1 MRLRLVVATALLLL
15 TITFARDAKRVDLSS
30 LRAKPPIGHV
40 EALNAA
46 LPLMSG
52 SKGLKKSSKAD
63 LLFVS
68 ATASYLVGATG
79 DEVIEFYR
87 EIGAR
92 RGWSVLTGRKYGGVR
107 DLDMC
112 GGECSYQV
120 SYVPISMLVRVV
132 VRTTWTMDKWS
143 TEYCRPQ
150 EIAPAFRVASPRHR
164 ISGNAISAHN
174 SSAISHRSSPAP

>member
-1 MRLRLVVATALLLL
+1 MVEPTLWSARARSAAAGSCPWMGTTISRFVSVVAKCLGRSVLL
-15 TITFARDAKRVDLSS
+15 IWRRV
-30 LRAKPPIGHV
+30 AA
-40 EALNAA
+40 EA
-46 LPLMSG
+46 MRVRRMRRES
-52 SKGLKKSSKAD
+52 
-63 LLFVS
+63 
-68 ATASYLVGATG
+68 G

-112 GGECSYQV
+112 GGEYSYQV

-143 TEYCRPQ
+143 PEYCRPQ
-150 EIAPAFRVASPRHR
+150 EIAPAFSVASPHQR
-164 ISGNAISAHN
+164 ISGNTIRAHN
-174 SSAISHRSSPAP
+174 SSTMSHRSNPTP